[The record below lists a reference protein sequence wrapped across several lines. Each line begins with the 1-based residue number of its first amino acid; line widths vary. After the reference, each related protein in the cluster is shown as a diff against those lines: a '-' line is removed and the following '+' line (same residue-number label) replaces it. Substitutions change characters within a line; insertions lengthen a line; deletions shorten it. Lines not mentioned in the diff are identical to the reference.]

1 MDDSEGNKKK
11 FEADTRQLFHKLH
24 SAQADSEYIF
34 YRLTS
39 LLSTDYLKVPE
50 NFFQGK
56 ICLDA
61 GCGSNANAVYAMLQ
75 MQAEKVY
82 AFDLD
87 ASIYETAPQMLK
99 EFPESRYDLRT
110 GNVLNI
116 SFTDST
122 FDFVHCG
129 GVLHHSA
136 DVLQGLR
143 ELGRVTK
150 PGGLL
155 YIHTYGAGGLVREM
169 TSFFREK
176 YNHDEVFKGLIDNL
190 TAQKLQQ
197 GLFDIFF
204 AMDRYGDSFGTN
216 IPVNIVKEL
225 VDDDLVLTV
234 QDRIAA
240 PAYHEHTEEQ
250 LRACLE
256 EEGFSQ
262 IERLARYPYLKNIR
276 RFLSPLYYEYSSE
289 IAKFC
294 YGSGLIQL
302 RAVKKAA

>member
-1 MDDSEGNKKK
+1 MDVSEKNRKG
-11 FEADTRQLFHKLH
+11 FETDTRQLFHKLH
-24 SAQADSEYIF
+24 SSQAENEYIF
-34 YRLTS
+34 HRLTS
-39 LLSTDYLKVPE
+39 LLSTDYLKVPKD
-50 NFFQGK
+50 FFYGK

-75 MQAEKVY
+75 MGAEKVY

-87 ASIYETAPQMLK
+87 DSIYETAPQMLK
-99 EFPESRYDLRT
+99 EFSENRYDLRT

-116 SFTDST
+116 SFADNI

-150 PGGLL
+150 PGGIL
-155 YIHTYGAGGLVREM
+155 YIHTYGAGGIVREL

-176 YNHDEVFKGLIDNL
+176 YNQDEVFKDLIDNL

-197 GLFDIFF
+197 GIFDIFA
-204 AMDRYGDSFGTN
+204 AMDRHGDSLGKNF
-216 IPVNIVKEL
+216 PVNLVKEL

-250 LRACLE
+250 LRACLK

-262 IERLARYPYLKNIR
+262 IERLTRYPYLKNIR
-276 RFLSPLYYEYSSE
+276 RFFSPLYCEYKSE
-289 IAKFC
+289 AAKLC

-302 RAVKKAA
+302 KAVKE

>member
-1 MDDSEGNKKK
+1 MDTTENDREK
-11 FEADTRQLFHKLH
+11 FEKETRQLFHKLH
-24 SAQADSEYIF
+24 SAQAESSYIF
-34 YRLTS
+34 QRLTS
-39 LLSTDYLKVPE
+39 LLSTEYLNVPE
-50 NFFQGK
+50 DFFEGK

-61 GCGSNANAVYAMLQ
+61 GCGSNANATYAMLK
-75 MQAEKVY
+75 MGAKKVY

-87 ASIYETAPQMLK
+87 KSIYETAPRMLE
-99 EFPESRYDLRT
+99 EFPHSCYELST
-110 GNVLNI
+110 GNVLDIAFADN
-116 SFTDST
+116 S
-122 FDFVHCG
+122 FDFIHCG

-150 PGGLL
+150 KGGVL

-176 YNHDEVFKGLIDNL
+176 YSRDEVFKGQVDTL

-197 GLFDIFF
+197 GILEIFTS
-204 AMDRYGDSFGTN
+204 MERHGDSLGKQL
-216 IPVNIVKEL
+216 PEHLLEEL
-225 VDDDLVLTV
+225 VDDDLVLTI

-256 EEGFSQ
+256 EEGFQ
-262 IERLARYPYLKNIR
+262 KIERLTRYPYLKNIR
-276 RFLSPLYYEYSSE
+276 RFLSPLYCEYDSE
-289 IAKFC
+289 IARLC

-302 RAVKKAA
+302 KAVKG

>member
-1 MDDSEGNKKK
+1 MDTTQNNREK
-11 FEADTRQLFHKLH
+11 FEKDTRQLFHKLH
-24 SAQADSEYIF
+24 SAQADSTYIF
-34 YRLTS
+34 QRLTS
-39 LLSTDYLKVPE
+39 LLSTDYLNVPE
-50 NFFQGK
+50 DFFRGK

-61 GCGSNANAVYAMLQ
+61 GCGSNANATYAMLK
-75 MQAEKVY
+75 MGAKKVY

-87 ASIYETAPQMLK
+87 ESIYETAPRMLK
-99 EFPESRYDLRT
+99 EFPSSHYELST

-116 SFTDST
+116 SFADNS

-136 DVLQGLR
+136 DVFQGLQ

-150 PGGLL
+150 IGEVL

-176 YNHDEVFKGLIDNL
+176 YSQDESFKGIVDNL

-197 GLFDIFF
+197 GILEIF
-204 AMDRYGDSFGTN
+204 ASMERHGDSFGKK
-216 IPVNIVKEL
+216 IPVNLVDEL
-225 VDDDLVLTV
+225 VDDDLVLTI

-256 EEGFSQ
+256 EEGFHQ
-262 IERLARYPYLKNIR
+262 IERLTRYPYLKNMR
-276 RFLSPLYYEYSSE
+276 RFLSPLYCEYDSE
-289 IAKFC
+289 IAKLC

-302 RAVKKAA
+302 KAMKG